1 MPGLNIDFEGSVQSK
16 PAEASTQEADVTNPV
31 QQEDVT
37 HLDGGGT
44 DDVTGKDGN
53 SNNESNNQQVEG
65 QEQQDSSTGDLEPGT
80 ELEFDGAVYTVA
92 ENGDIVDADGK
103 VFKEAKDVKAWL
115 DGSNVEESTEE
126 DFDIN
131 SVMDAIGVDVLD
143 ENGNAIEFENSP
155 AGIKGYVDAVLNVKS
170 TELQQGAVNK
180 LFADNPMLKEFIDY
194 VQLTGSP
201 RGFGDIPDRSGIKV
215 DPNNEQQQEAIIRM
229 AASEF
234 GNASLNDNYIKY
246 LKSSGAL
253 YDEAQ
258 AQLNALVKKD
268 KEYRDELSKRAEAA
282 RAQEEQDVENYWQ
295 GVSEAIANRVIGGYQ
310 IPESFVKEING
321 QKITF
326 TPDDFYTYLSRATET
341 DEQGNTM
348 TGYQRDLNNLSD
360 KDLLDRELLD
370 AWLMFT
376 GGSYKDLVDMAV
388 KENEVRRLI
397 VKSKQQKS
405 NRTVKITKANKSKGS
420 IEDIIF

>member
-1 MPGLNIDFEGSVQSK
+1 
-16 PAEASTQEADVTNPV
+16 
-31 QQEDVT
+31 
-37 HLDGGGT
+37 
-44 DDVTGKDGN
+44 
-53 SNNESNNQQVEG
+53 
-65 QEQQDSSTGDLEPGT
+65 
-80 ELEFDGAVYTVA
+80 
-92 ENGDIVDADGK
+92 
-103 VFKEAKDVKAWL
+103 
-115 DGSNVEESTEE
+115 
-126 DFDIN
+126 
-131 SVMDAIGVDVLD
+131 
-143 ENGNAIEFENSP
+143 
-155 AGIKGYVDAVLNVKS
+155 
-170 TELQQGAVNK
+170 
-180 LFADNPMLKEFIDY
+180 
-194 VQLTGSP
+194 
-201 RGFGDIPDRSGIKV
+201 
-215 DPNNEQQQEAIIRM
+215 M

-268 KEYRDELSKRAEAA
+268 KDYREELSKRAEAA